1 MTSKTNPE
9 PNLSSLEAVPSAPGE
24 VLNSSEEE
32 SDAVF
37 GAANAG
43 GPKYRSVGWKRTVV
57 LMMKTQIGLG
67 VLAIPHTF
75 DTLGMVPGVICLCV
89 VAALNAWSNYR
100 VGAFKLRHQD
110 VYGIDDVGRII
121 FGRVGREI
129 LAVAFCLYEIFVCGS
144 AILSTS
150 IGLNAVSTHGACTA
164 IFVATMAIATWIFA
178 SIRTLG
184 KLSWLVWIGLSCV
197 IVAVLVVTIAA
208 GVQDR
213 PALAPQTGPWV
224 PDYKVVSSPSF
235 RDAISSISSLIFA
248 YAGTPT
254 YFPIAAE
261 MRNQKEFLKAL
272 VVAQTGTTLLY
283 VVIGIVVYYYCGSYV
298 ASPALGSAGP
308 LIKKIAYGIALPG
321 LLVTAILIGH
331 MPAKYVFVRLLRGT
345 KHLNSNSI
353 THWITWLC
361 CTSGSV
367 IIAYII
373 ASAIPDFGS
382 LISLVG
388 ALLGTLM
395 SYQPMGC
402 MWLYDNWKEPRNLV
416 WRLKAAFS
424 VFMIVAGTFLMIAGT
439 WASVL
444 SIMDAYDQ
452 PTGGSWSCADN
463 SNST

>member
-1 MTSKTNPE
+1 MTSKIDPE
-9 PNLSSLEAVPSAPGE
+9 HNLSSLEAVPSAPGE

-164 IFVATMAIATWIFA
+164 IFVATMAIAAWIFA

-208 GVQDR
+208 GVHDR

-224 PDYKVVSSPSF
+224 PDYNVVSSPSF

-261 MRNQKEFLKAL
+261 MRDQKEFLKAL

-353 THWITWLC
+353 THWVTWLC

-452 PTGGSWSCADN
+452 PTDVVRS
-463 SNST
+463 

>member
-1 MTSKTNPE
+1 MTSKTDPE
-9 PNLSSLEAVPSAPGE
+9 HNLSSLEAVPSAPGE

-164 IFVATMAIATWIFA
+164 IFVATMAIAAWIFA

-184 KLSWLVWIGLSCV
+184 KLSWLVWIGLTCV

-208 GVQDR
+208 GIQDR

-224 PDYKVVSSPSF
+224 PDYKIVASPSF
-235 RDAISSISSLIFA
+235 RDAISSVSSLIFA

-261 MRNQKEFLKAL
+261 MRDQKEFLRAL

-345 KHLNSNSI
+345 KHLNSNSV
-353 THWITWLC
+353 THWVTWLC

-452 PTGGSWSCADN
+452 PTGGSWSCSDN